1 MRICNILLAAALLL
15 VLTSCETFKKKAKTE
30 DGEEI
35 TEPKWTFT
43 VNEIVRYPRASML
56 EKEVPS
62 FDGRTV
68 WVQKHYPLS
77 SRNVKSIELIPLPNK
92 PGYYNLKLQVDQR
105 GSRASTVLSNKL
117 TGTSQGALIDNMF
130 YRVVEIEKP
139 TGKDEE
145 FVVLKGPF
153 DEIIA
158 QKLKNFAVPNY
169 KLFHYE
175 EDDK

>member
-1 MRICNILLAAALLL
+1 MRICNISLAAALLFAL
-15 VLTSCETFKKKAKTE
+15 ASCETFKKKAKTE

-43 VNEIVRYPRASML
+43 VNEVVRYPRASML

-77 SRNVKSIELIPLPNK
+77 SRNVKEIELIPVEDK

-105 GSRASTVLSNKL
+105 GSRASTVLSNKM
-117 TGTSQGALIDNMF
+117 TGVTKGVLIDNMF
-130 YRVVEIEKP
+130 YRVVEVGKP
-139 TGKDEE
+139 SGKDDE

-153 DEIIA
+153 DETIA
-158 QKLKNFAVPNY
+158 QKLKNYAVPNY

-175 EDDK
+175 EEDK

>member
-1 MRICNILLAAALLL
+1 MNTRNILLAAALLF
-15 VLTSCETFKKKAKTE
+15 VLASCETFKKKAKTE
-30 DGEEI
+30 DGEEL

-68 WVQKHYPLS
+68 WVQKHYGLS
-77 SRNVKSIELIPLPNK
+77 SRNVKGIELIPVEDK
-92 PGYYNLKLQVDQR
+92 PGYYNLKLQLDQR
-105 GSRASTVLSNKL
+105 GSRASTVLSNKM
-117 TGTSQGALIDNMF
+117 TNTTVGALVDNMF
-130 YRVVEIEKP
+130 YRVVEVGKP
-139 TGKDEE
+139 TGKDDE

-153 DEIIA
+153 DEIVA
-158 QKLKNFAVPNY
+158 QKLKKYAEPNY

-175 EDDK
+175 EEDK